1 MSSYGEIRSVF
12 AVPFGARVADAARAG
27 LRTVTNIAR
36 AFAHRRELAA
46 LGSLND
52 HMLKDMGIDRSDL
65 RDAASQPL
73 WADPTQILVSRS
85 VERRAAHLLRARAAA
100 RRIAE

>member
-12 AVPFGARVADAARAG
+12 AVPFGERVADAVRAG
-27 LRTVTNIAR
+27 MRTVTNIAR
-36 AFAHRRELAA
+36 AFAHRSDLAL

-52 HMLKDMGIDRSDL
+52 QMLKDIGIDRSDL

-73 WADPTQILVSRS
+73 WADPTQILAARS
-85 VERRAAHLLRARAAA
+85 AERRAAHQLRSRAMA
-100 RRIAE
+100 RRSPD

>member
-12 AVPFGARVADAARAG
+12 AVPFGDRVADAARAG
-27 LRTVTNIAR
+27 VRTVMNIGR
-36 AFAHRRELAA
+36 AFAHRRELAL

-52 HMLKDMGIDRSDL
+52 HMLKDIGIDRSDL

-85 VERRAAHLLRARAAA
+85 VERRAAHLLRSRAAA
-100 RRIAE
+100 RRMPD